1 MIYKSSFSGSSTIKH
16 KNSESIA
23 ALRFYM
29 VFTFTF
35 RRSFGEL
42 PPLKGEGD
50 RLAVE
55 GFSELLNVNTT
66 DGRG

>member
-1 MIYKSSFSGSSTIKH
+1 MIYKSSFSGSLTIKH
-16 KNSESIA
+16 KNSESRN

-35 RRSFGEL
+35 RRSFGDL

-50 RLAVE
+50 RSAVE
-55 GFSELLNVNTT
+55 GFSEQLKVSTT